1 MWEYEISRASS
12 FGTAQK
18 DRGSFQGVFKALN
31 RCSIIVSTTFIL
43 QEPLVAYRF
52 PFHFCKHHC
61 TLSGFNIEQ
70 KEPPVVRYT
79 PTTGGF
85 VMFLPKEVC
94 ARQWIQGE
102 VLNLRMVADARQE
115 STDNFGAE
123 KHPRKNRCTR
133 NERKGPA
140 GPLSFASRRKD
151 VSCSTGSV
159 CISLR
164 SAFGNAQPSAGLR
177 AISRCSTASFRAEEM
192 I

>member
-102 VLNLRMVADARQE
+102 VLNRVWSLTPDRKVRTTSAQRNTLAKTDAPAMNARGLLGRWLSATAPRTAMNDCAFRRSPRFALSRGRRTPALRIAR
-115 STDNFGAE
+115 
-123 KHPRKNRCTR
+123 
-133 NERKGPA
+133 
-140 GPLSFASRRKD
+140 
-151 VSCSTGSV
+151 
-159 CISLR
+159 
-164 SAFGNAQPSAGLR
+164 
-177 AISRCSTASFRAEEM
+177 
-192 I
+192 

>member
-123 KHPRKNRCTR
+123 KHPRKTDA
-133 NERKGPA
+133 PA
-140 GPLSFASRRKD
+140 MNARGLLGRWLSATAPRTAMNDCAFRRSPRFALSRGRR
-151 VSCSTGSV
+151 TPA
-159 CISLR
+159 LR
-164 SAFGNAQPSAGLR
+164 IAR
-177 AISRCSTASFRAEEM
+177 
-192 I
+192 

>member
-79 PTTGGF
+79 PTTGGV

-140 GPLSFASRRKD
+140 GPLAF
-151 VSCSTGSV
+151 CH
-159 CISLR
+159 
-164 SAFGNAQPSAGLR
+164 SAADSH
-177 AISRCSTASFRAEEM
+177 E
-192 I
+192 